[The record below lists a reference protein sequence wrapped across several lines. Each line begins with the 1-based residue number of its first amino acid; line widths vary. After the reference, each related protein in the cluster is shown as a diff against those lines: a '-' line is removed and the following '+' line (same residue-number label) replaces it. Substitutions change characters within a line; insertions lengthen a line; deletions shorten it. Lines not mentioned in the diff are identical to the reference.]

1 MGQLRWRRRPPPAA
15 ALPTPHY
22 LTPPAPPH
30 PPSYLLERMVPELDD
45 LEARGFFDADEVRA
59 VAARR
64 RDFEYALKR
73 RAPLKTDFLR

>member
-1 MGQLRWRRRPPPAA
+1 M
-15 ALPTPHY
+15 
-22 LTPPAPPH
+22 
-30 PPSYLLERMVPELDD
+30 ERMVPELDD